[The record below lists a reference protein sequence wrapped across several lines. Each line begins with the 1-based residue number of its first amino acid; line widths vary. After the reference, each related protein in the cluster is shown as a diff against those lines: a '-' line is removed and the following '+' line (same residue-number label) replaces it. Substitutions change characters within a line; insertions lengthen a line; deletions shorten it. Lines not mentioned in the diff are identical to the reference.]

1 MCSIQVE
8 QGSNVRRKCSN
19 IQAGSNEHKELAAS
33 NGHPMQAIAQKGSAH
48 VRNLH
53 VP

>member
-1 MCSIQVE
+1 MFEES
-8 QGSNVRRKCSN
+8 VRTFG
-19 IQAGSNEHKELAAS
+19 AGLGEHKELAAG